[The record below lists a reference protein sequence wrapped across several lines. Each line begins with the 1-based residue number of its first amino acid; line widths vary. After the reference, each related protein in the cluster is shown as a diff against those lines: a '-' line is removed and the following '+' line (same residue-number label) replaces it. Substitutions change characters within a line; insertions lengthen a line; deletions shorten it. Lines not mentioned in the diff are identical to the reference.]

1 MHATKISINPRCWN
15 PPWRVFWIQILW
27 KSVVLGLLLGQCIV
41 FLYNMTRY
49 FPYYSVDFAQYYFL
63 AQWLRLGGEFTDTT
77 WPWKVG
83 IHWPKWVY
91 QITPFLP
98 YQPLLIP
105 IMHLLSRL
113 PYPYAYLLWS
123 GGALL
128 VWWLLLG
135 RFARK
140 LRLSAF
146 CVRAFLFLFP
156 SLWFGLYWGNADVY
170 LAAGVLAAILL
181 SHEGYA
187 AWSGFLWGWLIAF
200 KPFLLFGALPGLRRW
215 RKTFLAGLIGG
226 GLSAFLVAW
235 RTVGFQGLVFLFE
248 HLLEYTQIT
257 ARWFLDGNASLTGW
271 LSFWIGPET
280 RLSRPFLVYTESVQP
295 YSSIMGLA
303 LLVATL
309 WVWLKSPT
317 SFPWFEEGLWLTLA
331 MLMAP
336 FAWSQYLLY
345 LFGPMVTFHAFVHQE
360 ENPRPYRYA
369 WYLLLP
375 SLLSGFLW
383 GGIDPEVLSRLKLRV
398 ISLWA
403 GTTYLALWM
412 MFWMLLYHAS
422 IQARKPRPK
431 FQEAPPARK
440 PSNTSM

>member
-1 MHATKISINPRCWN
+1 M
-15 PPWRVFWIQILW
+15 QILW
-27 KSVVLGLLLGQCIV
+27 KSIILGLLLGQGIV
-41 FLYNMTRY
+41 FLYNSTQY

-63 AQWLRLGGEFTDTT
+63 AQWLRLGGEFTDTS

-83 IHWPKWVY
+83 VHWPEWVY

-105 IMHLLSRL
+105 IMRLLSGI
-113 PYPYAYLLWS
+113 PYTYAYLLWS

-128 VWWLLLG
+128 IWWLLLG

-181 SHEGYA
+181 AYEGRA
-187 AWSGFLWGWLIAF
+187 TGSGLLWGWLIAF
-200 KPFLLFGALPGLRRW
+200 KPFLLFGTLPGLRRW
-215 RKTFLAGLIGG
+215 GRTFLAGLIGG

-235 RTVGFQGLVFLFE
+235 RAVGIQGLVFLLD

-271 LSFWIGPET
+271 ISFWIGPET
-280 RLSRPFLVYTESVQP
+280 RLSRPLLVYAESVQP
-295 YSSIMGLA
+295 YSSILGLA
-303 LLVATL
+303 LLLATL
-309 WVWLKSPT
+309 WVWLKAPSAP
-317 SFPWFEEGLWLTLA
+317 PWVEEGLWLTLA
-331 MLMAP
+331 MLLAP

-345 LFGPMVTFHAFVHQE
+345 LFGPMVAFHAFVHQDK
-360 ENPRPYRYA
+360 NPWPYRYA

-383 GGIDPEVLSRLKLRV
+383 GGIDPDVLARLKLRV

-403 GTTYLALWM
+403 GTTYLALWLT
-412 MFWMLLYHAS
+412 FWMVLYRAS
-422 IQARKPRPK
+422 IQTRKPRL
-431 FQEAPPARK
+431 
-440 PSNTSM
+440 